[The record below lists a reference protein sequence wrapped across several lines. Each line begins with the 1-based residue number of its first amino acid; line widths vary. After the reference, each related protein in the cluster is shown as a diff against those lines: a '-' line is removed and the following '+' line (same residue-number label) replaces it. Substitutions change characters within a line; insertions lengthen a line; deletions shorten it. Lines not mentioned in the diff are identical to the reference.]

1 MTALGSD
8 GPGHGERAAEAEPP
22 VRGVP
27 ELSVVCLCYRSQQLA
42 EELAEQICRELD
54 DAAID
59 YELVLVANY
68 HQGEDDPTPEI
79 VRRFALGRNRVKT
92 VTDVKE
98 GMMGWD
104 MRSGLRHATGAHIAV
119 IDGDGQMPSSDIVKV
134 YRVLQVAGYDLVKT
148 FRAERF
154 DGLHRVWLS
163 RGYNLLFHLLF
174 PSSRKFRDVNAKPKV
189 MTRAAYQSMN
199 LISNDWFTDAEIM
212 IEALRNGLTIGEVS
226 TIFLNNERRATFLRA
241 GTVIEF
247 LRNLLYYRFQRW
259 KRDDR

>member
-1 MTALGSD
+1 MSSASGAGT
-8 GPGHGERAAEAEPP
+8 GHGQSAARPSTCP
-22 VRGVP
+22 RSVP

-42 EELAEQICRELD
+42 EELAEQMCRELE
-54 DAAID
+54 DADID

-68 HQGEDDPTPEI
+68 HEGEDDPTPEI
-79 VRRFALGRNRVKT
+79 VRRFALSCARVKT
-92 VTDVKE
+92 VTDIKE

-104 MRSGLRHATGAHIAV
+104 MRSGLRCATGAHLAV
-119 IDGDGQMPSSDIVKV
+119 IDGDGQMPSSDIVKT

-154 DGLHRVWLS
+154 DGIYRIWLS

-174 PSSRKFRDVNAKPKV
+174 PSSAKFRDINAKPKV
-189 MTRAAYQSMN
+189 MTRAAYESMN

-212 IEALRNGLTIGEVS
+212 IEALRNHLNVGEVS

-241 GTVIEF
+241 ATILEF
-247 LRNLLYYRFQRW
+247 LRNLIYYRFQRW
-259 KRDDR
+259 RSVNR